1 MAIDDVASATDGKS
15 RQRDRWIG
23 VYIGALA
30 VILAICAMG
39 GDNAAKNATLKN
51 IEASNIW
58 SFFQAKNL
66 RRQLVRTHNDD
77 LEILLETTPTLTAD
91 QMKKI
96 ADKIASNKAYDAKLT
111 TDPQSNEGLDEL
123 FKRGKELEAAR
134 DLAMAQDPYF
144 DYGQACLQI
153 AIVLASI
160 AIISGGSFLLALSG
174 LLGALGVAMTLNGFT
189 MLIHLP
195 GLG

>member
-1 MAIDDVASATDGKS
+1 MAIDDLPSASQGHS

-51 IEASNIW
+51 IEASNVW
-58 SFFQAKNL
+58 SFFQAKNM
-66 RRQLVRTHNDD
+66 RRQLVRTHVDD
-77 LEILLETTPTLTAD
+77 LEILLDTTPTLTAD

-111 TDPQSNEGLDEL
+111 TDPASNEGLDEL

-160 AIISGGSFLLALSG
+160 AIISGGIPLLVLSIALGLSG
-174 LLGALGVAMTLNGFT
+174 MALTFNGFA
-189 MLIHLP
+189 MLMHVP